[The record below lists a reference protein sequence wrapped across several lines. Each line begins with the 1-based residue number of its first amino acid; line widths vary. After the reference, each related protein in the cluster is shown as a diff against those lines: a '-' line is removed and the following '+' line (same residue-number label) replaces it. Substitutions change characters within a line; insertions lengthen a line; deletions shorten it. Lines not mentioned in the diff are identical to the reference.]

1 MTTESETPK
10 NPKPPRVDSTLSKG
24 LSILE
29 NLAGS
34 ASGKG
39 VTELSIELGLTKSN
53 TFRLLQTLTTLGYT
67 KHLEDKTYGATLKT
81 WQIGRASVENLNL
94 REIAASELAYLSQET
109 GETVYLA
116 VRENLSVVYI
126 DKIESQ
132 KPIRSWNTV
141 GGMAPLHCVG
151 TGKAILAADYNTLR
165 DQVAMS
171 LTQHTERT
179 ITTLEALDADVAETR
194 KRGFAY
200 DTGEFRERILSFGG
214 AITLPSGEAVGAL
227 GISLPDVNLTD
238 NGVEKLG
245 GLVYHCAQSVS
256 RKLSKA

>member
-1 MTTESETPK
+1 
-10 NPKPPRVDSTLSKG
+10 
-24 LSILE
+24 
-29 NLAGS
+29 
-34 ASGKG
+34 
-39 VTELSIELGLTKSN
+39 
-53 TFRLLQTLTTLGYT
+53 
-67 KHLEDKTYGATLKT
+67 
-81 WQIGRASVENLNL
+81 
-94 REIAASELAYLSQET
+94 
-109 GETVYLA
+109 
-116 VRENLSVVYI
+116 
-126 DKIESQ
+126 
-132 KPIRSWNTV
+132 
-141 GGMAPLHCVG
+141 
-151 TGKAILAADYNTLR
+151 R

-200 DTGEFRERILSFGG
+200 DTGEFRERILSFGA

-245 GLVYHCAQSVS
+245 GLVYHSAQSVS